1 MTHLSKKLNARRLGG
16 FLGVAVAATLF
27 SAGALALPLEPAQ
40 AATSAELQSQLDA
53 ARAQLEVLDGQIQT
67 ATRDLEI
74 AQSDLEQTEVEIETL
89 SGEIEKNEAELAESR
104 GSLSDMMAENYKYD
118 GNMLSFVLGAS
129 SFDELT
135 SRVFYAN
142 KLSVSLST
150 LVGEVVSL
158 QDELE
163 SQMTQLE
170 ERRAQ
175 QEEQTEALT
184 QTAQSYQSARSEQAS
199 YVDSLSQDVQEAL
212 EKERQEELERQRQEA
227 LAAIQREQEAQ
238 QSQAE
243 QNDGSD
249 RPTAGDSNSGS
260 NGGGSSSSNGGGSSS
275 NNGGGGSSN
284 GGGSSSSNG
293 GGSSSNG
300 GGSSNS
306 GGGSTGGGSSS
317 NGGGSTGGGS
327 RPSSIK
333 QAAVNAAMT
342 VLGYPYV
349 TNGDSPSEGF
359 DCSGLVWWAYGQ
371 AGASIPRSQGSAM
384 YPMVRNS
391 GTWTTNPANLSVG
404 DLVFYSYNGGITT
417 YHVAMYIGGNNVIH
431 ANGYDV
437 CITGI
442 YYDTGFIG
450 GGSIL

>member
-243 QNDGSD
+243 QNDSSD

-275 NNGGGGSSN
+275 NN

>member
-1 MTHLSKKLNARRLGG
+1 MTHLSKKLTARRLGG
-16 FLGVAVAATLF
+16 LLGVAVAATLF
-27 SAGALALPLEPAQ
+27 SAGALALPSEPAQ

-53 ARAQLEVLDGQIQT
+53 ARAELETLDGKIQS

-89 SGEIEKNEAELAESR
+89 SKEIEKNEAELAESR
-104 GSLSDMMAENYKYD
+104 SSLSDMMAENYKYD

-142 KLSVSLST
+142 KVSVSLST

-163 SQMTQLE
+163 NQMTQLE

-175 QEEQTEALT
+175 QEEQTKALE
-184 QTAQSYQSARSEQAS
+184 QTTQSYQTARSEQAS
-199 YVDSLSQDVQEAL
+199 YVESLSQDVQEAL
-212 EKERQEELERQRQEA
+212 EAERQAELERQRQEA
-227 LAAIQREQEAQ
+227 LAAMQREQEAQ
-238 QSQAE
+238 QNQAE
-243 QNDGSD
+243 QNG
-249 RPTAGDSNSGS
+249 NSGS
-260 NGGGSSSSNGGGSSS
+260 SSNNGGSSSNGGGSSS
-275 NNGGGGSSN
+275 NS
-284 GGGSSSSNG
+284 G

-300 GGSSNS
+300 GGSN
-306 GGGSTGGGSSS
+306 STGGGSSS
-317 NGGGSTGGGS
+317 NGGGSSSGGGSSNSGGGSSSGGGS

-359 DCSGLVWWAYGQ
+359 DCSGLVLQCLYATGMNMGVYNPYNHYYLPEQTYNSMNWYRNNTFMVVNLG
-371 AGASIPRSQGSAM
+371 SIKR
-384 YPMVRNS
+384 
-391 GTWTTNPANLSVG
+391 G
-404 DLVFYSYNGGITT
+404 DLLFYSG
-417 YHVAMYIGGNNVIH
+417 HVAIYIGGGKIID
-431 ANGYDV
+431 AWP
-437 CITGI
+437 GI
-442 YYDTGFIG
+442 GVTARSMYAPGAIIG
-450 GGSIL
+450 AQRPFVG

>member
-27 SAGALALPLEPAQ
+27 SAGALALSLEPAQ

-243 QNDGSD
+243 QNDSSD

-260 NGGGSSSSNGGGSSS
+260 NGGGSSSSNGGSSS
-275 NNGGGGSSN
+275 SNGGGGSSN

>member
-275 NNGGGGSSN
+275 NGGGSSSN